1 MLFQIIATL
10 IWASAFIAAKYT
22 YEMMDPV
29 LMVQCR
35 FFIASIIMLP
45 GFFAAYKRVPK
56 ERLKIMWLLALINFP
71 LMFLLQFIGL
81 YFTSAASAVTMLG
94 MIPLLTVLIGFLFF
108 KRRINKID
116 LLLSLVAL
124 AGIIL
129 TVVGGGED
137 NLINPWGCLLVLGS
151 AVSFCFCLYLSKDVM
166 QEMAPKDYTNVLVI
180 LGSIL
185 CLPFTCVLVRDW
197 SIVPSV
203 KGMISLFYLGIGCTW
218 LAVVL
223 WFKGGQKT
231 PTYISSIL
239 TTLEPIFG
247 VILAILILDERL
259 SAVSAMGILL
269 TLGAAA
275 VSVLIPV
282 LMKKSP

>member
-1 MLFQIIATL
+1 MLFQIIATV

-56 ERLKIMWLLALINFP
+56 DRLKIMWLLALINFP

-137 NLINPWGCLLVLGS
+137 NLINPWGCLLVLG
-151 AVSFCFCLYLSKDVM
+151 VRRI
-166 QEMAPKDYTNVLVI
+166 I
-180 LGSIL
+180 LL
-185 CLPFTCVLVRDW
+185 
-197 SIVPSV
+197 
-203 KGMISLFYLGIGCTW
+203 LF
-218 LAVVL
+218 
-223 WFKGGQKT
+223 
-231 PTYISSIL
+231 
-239 TTLEPIFG
+239 IFIERCYAG
-247 VILAILILDERL
+247 NGAERL
-259 SAVSAMGILL
+259 YQRISNFRQYFVF
-269 TLGAAA
+269 TLHLRFSTGLVNCAER
-275 VSVLIPV
+275 
-282 LMKKSP
+282 